1 MLMPSQSPSPTTTIQ
16 TLPSDQQQQQE
27 YVDTINSEKN
37 STVIQFRRE
46 KSMEFDP
53 DTRFINNI
61 NDDINNNHSNFE
73 TTDEMIKLGSSNSSR
88 ASSPD
93 EDQQLTIPIS
103 SPSQPISS
111 PSLFIDFDVLFEK
124 KKPPIS
130 SHFSLPY
137 SHAFQSSICSSIIH
151 SSNRW

>member
-27 YVDTINSEKN
+27 YIDTLNSEKN
-37 STVIQFRRE
+37 STVIKFRRE
-46 KSMEFDP
+46 KSMEFDS

-88 ASSPD
+88 TSSLDDDPRLTIHISSP
-93 EDQQLTIPIS
+93 QQQQQKTIS
-103 SPSQPISS
+103 SPST
-111 PSLFIDFDVLFEK
+111 
-124 KKPPIS
+124 
-130 SHFSLPY
+130 
-137 SHAFQSSICSSIIH
+137 II
-151 SSNRW
+151 